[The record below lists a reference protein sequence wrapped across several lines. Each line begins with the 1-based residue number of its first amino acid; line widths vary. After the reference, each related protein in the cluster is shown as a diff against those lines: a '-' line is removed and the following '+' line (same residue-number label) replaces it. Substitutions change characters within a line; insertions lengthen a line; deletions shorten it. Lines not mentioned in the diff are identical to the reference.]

1 MLPGLER
8 DMENTTENKNDL
20 KNRQLTRIFNEIND
34 EIALLTATAKFN
46 YTTCKTDQQNLNITL
61 DYIEDT
67 KKLATILKTRIKLL
81 IQATN

>member
-1 MLPGLER
+1 VLPGLER

>member
-1 MLPGLER
+1 
-8 DMENTTENKNDL
+8 MENTTENKNDL

-46 YTTCKTDQQNLNITL
+46 YTTCKTDQQNLNVTL

>member
-1 MLPGLER
+1 
-8 DMENTTENKNDL
+8 MENTTENKNDL